1 MVGNEVV
8 IRRAEPADAAFI
20 AGAVAAVSER
30 VSDKTAGDAERLK
43 KDIFGKTPKAEVII
57 AEAEGQVVGMALYA
71 ATYFADKGASMWV
84 SQMYVEPHFRN
95 RKQWIAPA
103 LMSGLIKTAQENNW
117 THICWATAIED
128 NIPKK
133 LSQKLGARASENIV
147 MFALPLNDE

>member
-71 ATYFADKGASMWV
+71 AT
-84 SQMYVEPHFRN
+84 
-95 RKQWIAPA
+95 
-103 LMSGLIKTAQENNW
+103 
-117 THICWATAIED
+117 
-128 NIPKK
+128 
-133 LSQKLGARASENIV
+133 
-147 MFALPLNDE
+147 